1 MASLHQWKK
10 YKVAYNWVWDA
21 EYNEYTNKYKDF
33 IFSTDHC
40 ESYSDCKIYQGYI
53 IKNGEF
59 VLTNPKNAE
68 DAVKGDVL
76 YGYFHTTSGGD
87 QYGYDKTYHYN
98 VGIYYTEDRK
108 TLYKFILNNR
118 MRSYSN
124 ESYNGDYTHYYL
136 TSDSDASLEGY
147 YNPYK
152 KQTTPKQGSYVGL
165 VQGQEGT
172 YPKNG
177 QKGDFWYVYDKALN
191 ASPAISGS
199 DLDLGS
205 KTEDFYI
212 DYVVSDSDGDVVTV
226 DILVDD
232 VVKVE
237 GKSVPLGVNQKYLV
251 SLDDFSLGDHKIEIR
266 ARDSKG
272 AEAPSRTYYFS
283 KANTAPRI
291 SGSDIDL
298 GNKSTGFTI
307 SYRVDDKDA
316 DSVNVRISLDDKEMS
331 SISDAQGKD
340 LRFTLDDS
348 KVRELEIG
356 KTYTITIKADD
367 GKGGVAYRRYSFTKV
382 NTPPIISGVDKDLGK
397 VKVPQTIKFSVSDV
411 EKDKIYFSLLLD
423 GKEVMS
429 QEGAVDGK
437 EYSYKID
444 HDTFIRLTYGKHEL
458 KLLAWDDENID
469 KKAVRKFSFERI
481 SGGLDVEIKLAE
493 YDTQPKKIVAVPHGE
508 FIDTKIFQV
517 LACNNYLDAKP
528 TWEDITNM
536 SKIARAF
543 SFTNT
548 TKTAGKWALGVRVII
563 ENGQA
568 DISSVL
574 RGIKG
579 GIE

>member
-1 MASLHQWKK
+1 MANLHQWKK
-10 YKVAYNWVWDA
+10 YRVDYN
-21 EYNEYTNKYKDF
+21 YTYKTVRQASDLGEDF
-33 IFSTDHC
+33 EVHSQLYD
-40 ESYSDCKIYQGYI
+40 YSDDHDYRGDRSDEGFHTRYIINNNKVIAKGFKKDKKVNSGDKIYVQDGLYEYETKTIDGWKTKRVKVFGALRGRFVGSVYEMTVNASRKGILKGYE
-53 IKNGEF
+53 GEIRC
-59 VLTNPKNAE
+59 
-68 DAVKGDVL
+68 DAKISRVV
-76 YGYFHTTSGGD
+76 
-87 QYGYDKTYHYN
+87 
-98 VGIYYTEDRK
+98 DRK
-108 TLYKFILNNR
+108 
-118 MRSYSN
+118 
-124 ESYNGDYTHYYL
+124 
-136 TSDSDASLEGY
+136 
-147 YNPYK
+147 
-152 KQTTPKQGSYVGL
+152 TPKQGAYIGL
-165 VQGQEGT
+165 VQGQEGEF
-172 YPKNG
+172 PQSG
-177 QKGDFWYVYDKALN
+177 QQGDFWYVYDKALN
-191 ASPAISGS
+191 EAPYISGS
-199 DLDLGS
+199 NLDLGS
-205 KTEDFYI
+205 KDEDFYI
-212 DYVVSDSDGDVVTV
+212 EYVVSDSDGDVVTV

-232 VVKVE
+232 IAKIRD
-237 GKSVPLGVNQKYLV
+237 KRTPLGVNQKYLV
-251 SLDDFSLGDHKIEIR
+251 RLDEFSLGDHKIEIR

-283 KANTAPRI
+283 KANTAPKI
-291 SGSDIDL
+291 SGTDTDL

-307 SYRVDDKDA
+307 NYRVEDKDK
-316 DSVNVRISLDDKEMS
+316 DPVSVRISLDDKEMA

-382 NTPPIISGVDKDLGK
+382 NTPPIISGVDSDLGK
-397 VKVPQTIKFSVSDV
+397 VKEPVTIKFSVSDV

-423 GKEVMS
+423 GREVMS
-429 QEGAVDGK
+429 QEGEEDGK

-444 HDTFIRLTYGKHEL
+444 HDTFIRLAYGKHEL
-458 KLLAWDDENID
+458 KLIAWDDENID
-469 KKAVRKFSFERI
+469 NKTIRKFTFERI
-481 SGGLDVEIKLAE
+481 SGGLDVEVKLAE
-493 YDTQPKKIVAVPHGE
+493 YDTQPKKIVAVPHGD
-508 FIDTKIFQV
+508 FIDTKTFQV

>member
-10 YKVAYNWVWDA
+10 YNVAYNWVWDVKFDKPF
-21 EYNEYTNKYKDF
+21 NKYEKF
-33 IFSTDHC
+33 LLVTDD
-40 ESYSDCKIYQGYI
+40 EEYGADCKVYQGYKI
-53 IKNGEF
+53 NGNGTF
-59 VLTNPKNAE
+59 KLTNPKKAE
-68 DAVKGDVL
+68 NVVSGDVV
-76 YGYFHTTSGGD
+76 YAFKDT
-87 QYGYDKTYHYN
+87 
-98 VGIYYTEDRK
+98 R
-108 TLYKFILNNR
+108 
-118 MRSYSN
+118 
-124 ESYNGDYTHYYL
+124 
-136 TSDSDASLEGY
+136 TSDYYQSYWDYNQDNTRIHKFVIKRKGSRNSLSSNYNDYYAWNENSSYREGDLQ
-147 YNPYK
+147 PYK
-152 KQTTPKQGSYVGL
+152 KRTTPKQGSYVGL

-172 YPKNG
+172 FPQNG
-177 QKGDFWYVYDKALN
+177 QKDGFWYVYDKALN
-191 ASPAISGS
+191 EAPSISGS

-205 KTEDFYI
+205 KDEDFTI
-212 DYVVSDSDGDVVTV
+212 DYVVSDADGDVVTV

-232 VVKVE
+232 IAKIK

-251 SLDDFSLGDHKIEIR
+251 NLDEFSLGDHKVEII

-283 KANTAPRI
+283 KANIAPKI
-291 SGSDIDL
+291 SGTDTDL
-298 GNKSTGFTI
+298 GNKSTGFTV
-307 SYRVDDKDA
+307 SYRVEDKDA
-316 DSVNVRISLDDKEMS
+316 DSVSVRISLDDKEMA

-340 LRFTLDDS
+340 LRFTLDDA

-411 EKDKIYFSLLLD
+411 EKDKIYFKLLLD

-444 HDTFIRLTYGKHEL
+444 HDTFIRLAYGKHEL

-469 KKAVRKFSFERI
+469 KKAIRKFSFERI
-481 SGGLDVEIKLAE
+481 SGGLDVEVKLAE
-493 YDTQPKKIVAVPHGE
+493 YDTQPKKIVAVPHGD
-508 FIDTKIFQV
+508 FIDTKKFQV

-543 SFTNT
+543 SFSNT
-548 TKTAGKWALGVRVII
+548 TKTASKWALGVRVII

>member
-1 MASLHQWKK
+1 MAGLHQWKQ
-10 YKVAYNWVWDA
+10 YKVAYNWVWDVEFTKNSQKYEDFLLVANSA
-21 EYNEYTNKYKDF
+21 EY
-33 IFSTDHC
+33 S
-40 ESYSDCKIYQGYI
+40 SDCEVYQGYKI
-53 IKNGEF
+53 NGNGTFE
-59 VLTNPKNAE
+59 LTNPKKAINVVA
-68 DAVKGDVL
+68 GDVVYAFL
-76 YGYFHTTSGGD
+76 DSRTTDYYQSYWD
-87 QYGYDKTYHYN
+87 YN
-98 VGIYYTEDRK
+98 QNRK
-108 TLYKFILNNR
+108 IVYKFVIKKKESSKFGYNSN
-118 MRSYSN
+118 MYYSWNEDSSYR
-124 ESYNGDYTHYYL
+124 
-136 TSDSDASLEGY
+136 EGY
-147 YNPYK
+147 LQPNK

-165 VQGQEGT
+165 VQGQEGEF
-172 YPKNG
+172 PQNG
-177 QKGDFWYVYDKALN
+177 QKDGFWYVYDKALN
-191 ASPAISGS
+191 ASPEISGS

-205 KTEDFYI
+205 KDSDFTI
-212 DYVVSDSDGDVVTV
+212 DYVISDSDGDVVTV

-251 SLDDFSLGDHKIEIR
+251 SLEEFSLGDHKVEIR

-283 KANTAPRI
+283 KANIAPKI
-291 SGSDIDL
+291 SGTDSDL
-298 GNKSTGFTI
+298 GSKSTGFTI
-307 SYRVDDKDA
+307 SYRVEDKDK
-316 DSVNVRISLDDKEMS
+316 DTVSVRISLDDKEMS

-423 GKEVMS
+423 GREVMS
-429 QEGAVDGK
+429 QEGAEDSK

-444 HDTFIRLTYGKHEL
+444 HDTFIRLAYGKHEL

-469 KKAVRKFSFERI
+469 KKAIRKFSFERI
-481 SGGLDVEIKLAE
+481 SGGLDVEFKLAE
-493 YDTQPKKIVAVPHGE
+493 YDTQPKKIVAVPHGD
-508 FIDTKIFQV
+508 FIDTKTFQV

>member
-1 MASLHQWKK
+1 MARYQWKK
-10 YKVAYNWVWDA
+10 YKIDYDVKWEAYLVNANAWVRVGTNDMA
-21 EYNEYTNKYKDF
+21 EVYTDYILHDDGKIELTKPEGVNYLKSYETFYAAYKGTSWYVSEIGPHDTNVQILKF
-33 IFSTDHC
+33 KLSRNFTRINYTTLD
-40 ESYSDCKIYQGYI
+40 YSDLDCQ
-53 IKNGEF
+53 
-59 VLTNPKNAE
+59 
-68 DAVKGDVL
+68 
-76 YGYFHTTSGGD
+76 S
-87 QYGYDKTYHYN
+87 
-98 VGIYYTEDRK
+98 
-108 TLYKFILNNR
+108 ILER
-118 MRSYSN
+118 RIVS
-124 ESYNGDYTHYYL
+124 
-136 TSDSDASLEGY
+136 
-147 YNPYK
+147 K
-152 KQTTPKQGSYVGL
+152 TPKRGAYVGT
-165 VQGQEGT
+165 VIST
-172 YPKNG
+172 SNSFYPSDGEKDG
-177 QKGDFWYVYDKALN
+177 FWYVYDKQLN
-191 ASPAISGS
+191 SSPIISGS

-205 KTEDFYI
+205 KTEDFEI
-212 DYVVSDSDGDVVTV
+212 DYVVSDEDGDVVTV
-226 DILVDD
+226 SILVDD
-232 VVKVE
+232 VVKVD

-251 SLDDFSLGDHKIEIR
+251 RLDDFSLGDHKVEIR
-266 ARDSKG
+266 AKDSKG
-272 AEAPSRTYYFS
+272 EDATPRIYYFS
-283 KANTAPRI
+283 KANTAPVI
-291 SGSDIDL
+291 SGTDADL
-298 GNKSTGFTI
+298 GPKSTGFSV

-316 DSVNVRISLDDKEMS
+316 DSVSVRISLDSKEMA

-340 LRFTLDDS
+340 LRFTLDEA

-397 VKVPQTIKFSVSDV
+397 VKDPVTIKFSVSDV

-458 KLLAWDDENID
+458 MLLAWDDENLD
-469 KKAVRKFSFERI
+469 KKVIRKFSFERI
-481 SGGLDVEIKLAE
+481 SGGLDVEVKLAE
-493 YDTQPKKIVAVPHGE
+493 YDTKPKKIVAVPHGD
-508 FIDTKIFQV
+508 FIDAKTFQV

-548 TKTAGKWALGVRVII
+548 TKTASKWALGVRVII
-563 ENGQA
+563 ENGKA
-568 DISSVL
+568 DVSSVL

>member
-10 YKVAYNWVWDA
+10 YKVDYDYTYRMEYGPINTYYDA
-21 EYNEYTNKYKDF
+21 NIRANRGVYLSAIDINKSTGKF
-33 IFSTDHC
+33 IFSQYETKYLHEMKAGDKIYAIKDNNSVFDYYTYYDYYKHYDYV
-40 ESYSDCKIYQGYI
+40 EDNVYEFTFFKRGLYSDNISSKYEEIDKGRPVKSVVDTKTPKCGSYI
-53 IKNGEF
+53 GI
-59 VLTNPKNAE
+59 V
-68 DAVKGDVL
+68 
-76 YGYFHTTSGGD
+76 SGGASAYPQNGLKD
-87 QYGYDKTYHYN
+87 GY
-98 VGIYYTEDRK
+98 
-108 TLYKFILNNR
+108 
-118 MRSYSN
+118 
-124 ESYNGDYTHYYL
+124 
-136 TSDSDASLEGY
+136 
-147 YNPYK
+147 
-152 KQTTPKQGSYVGL
+152 
-165 VQGQEGT
+165 
-172 YPKNG
+172 
-177 QKGDFWYVYDKALN
+177 WYVYDKELN
-191 ASPAISGS
+191 SNPTISGS

-205 KTEDFYI
+205 KDSDFTI
-212 DYVVSDSDGDVVTV
+212 DYVVSDAEGDVVTV

-251 SLDDFSLGDHKIEIR
+251 SLDDFSLGDHKVEIR

-272 AEAPSRTYYFS
+272 AEAPPRIYYFS
-283 KANTAPRI
+283 KANTAPKI
-291 SGSDIDL
+291 SGSDTDL
-298 GNKSTGFTI
+298 GSKSTGFTV
-307 SYRVDDKDA
+307 SYRVDDKDS
-316 DSVNVRISLDDKEMS
+316 DSVSVRISLDDKEMS

-382 NTPPIISGVDKDLGK
+382 NTPPIISGVDSDLGK

-429 QEGAVDGK
+429 QEGAEDGK

-444 HDTFIRLTYGKHEL
+444 HETFIRLTYGKHEL
-458 KLLAWDDENID
+458 RLLAWDDENLD
-469 KKAVRKFSFERI
+469 KKAIRKFSFERI
-481 SGGLDVEIKLAE
+481 SGGLDVEVKLAE
-493 YDTQPKKIVAVPHGE
+493 YDTKPKKIVAVPHGD
-508 FIDTKIFQV
+508 FIDTKTFQV

-568 DISSVL
+568 DVSSVL

>member
-10 YKVAYNWVWDA
+10 YNIAYDYTYKI
-21 EYNEYTNKYKDF
+21 EYGPLNTNDYYD
-33 IFSTDHC
+33 ITVEPEGDR
-40 ESYSDCKIYQGYI
+40 Y
-53 IKNGEF
+53 
-59 VLTNPKNAE
+59 LTAIDINK
-68 DAVKGDVL
+68 
-76 YGYFHTTSGGD
+76 
-87 QYGYDKTYHYN
+87 KT
-98 VGIYYTEDRK
+98 G
-108 TLYKFILNNR
+108 KFILSQYDLKYLHEIKVGDKIYAIKSPNERNTFFTKADNTR
-118 MRSYSN
+118 YWDYVEDNVYEFTRLSKEPSSYLWSK
-124 ESYNGDYTHYYL
+124 Y
-136 TSDSDASLEGY
+136 GY
-147 YNPYK
+147 VDKGRPVK
-152 KQTTPKQGSYVGL
+152 SVVDTKTPKRGSYIGVVSGGVGA
-165 VQGQEGT
+165 
-172 YPKNG
+172 YPQNG
-177 QKGDFWYVYDKALN
+177 QKDGYWYVYDKELN
-191 ASPAISGS
+191 SNPAISGS

-205 KTEDFYI
+205 KDSDFTI
-212 DYVVSDSDGDVVTV
+212 DYVVSDSDGDVVSV

-283 KANTAPRI
+283 KANTAPKI
-291 SGSDIDL
+291 SGSDSDL
-298 GNKSTGFTI
+298 GSKSTGFTV
-307 SYRVDDKDA
+307 SYRVDDKDS
-316 DSVNVRISLDDKEMS
+316 DPVSVRISLDDKEMA

-340 LRFTLDDS
+340 LRFTLDEA

-382 NTPPIISGVDKDLGK
+382 NTPPIISGVDSDLGK
-397 VKVPQTIKFSVSDV
+397 VKNPVTIKFSVSDV

-429 QEGAVDGK
+429 QEGAEDGK
-437 EYSYKID
+437 EYSYKIN
-444 HDTFIRLTYGKHEL
+444 HDTFISLTYGKHEL
-458 KLLAWDDENID
+458 KLLAWDDENVD
-469 KKAVRKFSFERI
+469 KKAIRKFTFERI
-481 SGGLDVEIKLAE
+481 SGGLDVEFKLAE
-493 YDTQPKKIVAVPHGE
+493 YDTQPKKIVAVPHGD
-508 FIDTKIFQV
+508 FIDAKTFQV

-543 SFTNT
+543 SFTNA

-563 ENGQA
+563 ENGPA
-568 DISSVL
+568 DVSSVL

>member
-10 YKVAYNWVWDA
+10 YNIAYDRVWDYRVSNLNV
-21 EYNEYTNKYKDF
+21 ENSDHRKIIFLGRKTSTDF
-33 IFSTDHC
+33 IFH
-40 ESYSDCKIYQGYI
+40 K
-53 IKNGEF
+53 
-59 VLTNPKNAE
+59 
-68 DAVKGDVL
+68 
-76 YGYFHTTSGGD
+76 
-87 QYGYDKTYHYN
+87 
-98 VGIYYTEDRK
+98 EDRGRQGQFE
-108 TLYKFILNNR
+108 LINNR
-118 MRSYSN
+118 DTGSLSAGDTIYITDSELGFSGNDINGLVLNKDLEYNSTMEEYVAYYGSTYSSFREGKSY
-124 ESYNGDYTHYYL
+124 E
-136 TSDSDASLEGY
+136 
-147 YNPYK
+147 PYVK
-152 KQTTPKQGSYVGL
+152 YSTPKQGSYVGL
-165 VQGQEGT
+165 VQGQEGAF
-172 YPKNG
+172 PQNG
-177 QKGDFWYVYDKALN
+177 QKDGFWYVYDKALN
-191 ASPAISGS
+191 ASPEISGS

-205 KTEDFYI
+205 KDSDFTI

-237 GKSVPLGVNQKYLV
+237 EKSVPLGVNQKYLV
-251 SLDDFSLGDHKIEIR
+251 KLDEFSLGDHKIEIR

-272 AEAPSRTYYFS
+272 AEASSRTYFFS
-283 KANTAPRI
+283 KANTAPKI
-291 SGSDIDL
+291 SGSDTDL

-316 DSVNVRISLDDKEMS
+316 DSVSVRISLDDKEMS

-356 KTYTITIKADD
+356 STYTITIKADD

-382 NTPPIISGVDKDLGK
+382 NTPPIISGVDTDLGK
-397 VKVPQTIKFSVSDV
+397 VKEPVTIKFSVSDV

-429 QEGAVDGK
+429 QEGAEDSK

-444 HDTFIRLTYGKHEL
+444 HDTFIRLPYGKHEL
-458 KLLAWDDENID
+458 KLLAWDDENLD

-481 SGGLDVEIKLAE
+481 SGGLDVEVKLAE
-493 YDTQPKKIVAVPHGE
+493 YDTQPKKIVAVPHGD
-508 FIDTKIFQV
+508 FIDTKTFQV

-563 ENGQA
+563 ENGKA
-568 DISSVL
+568 DISSIL

>member
-10 YKVAYNWVWDA
+10 YKVDYDYTYKI
-21 EYNEYTNKYKDF
+21 EYGPINSSSYFGAKVKADGSRYLSAIDINR
-33 IFSTDHC
+33 ST
-40 ESYSDCKIYQGYI
+40 G
-53 IKNGEF
+53 
-59 VLTNPKNAE
+59 
-68 DAVKGDVL
+68 
-76 YGYFHTTSGGD
+76 
-87 QYGYDKTYHYN
+87 
-98 VGIYYTEDRK
+98 
-108 TLYKFILNNR
+108 KFILSQYDLKYLHEMSPGDKIYAIKDPNTPYNDYFTH
-118 MRSYSN
+118 SNYYQYWDYVESNVYEFTYLGNKDLYS
-124 ESYNGDYTHYYL
+124 SPL
-136 TSDSDASLEGY
+136 TSERGSIDKGRRVKSVVDTS
-147 YNPYK
+147 
-152 KQTTPKQGSYVGL
+152 TPKCGSYLGVVSGDVGA
-165 VQGQEGT
+165 
-172 YPKNG
+172 YPQNG
-177 QKGDFWYVYDKALN
+177 QKDGYWYVYDKELN
-191 ASPAISGS
+191 SNPTISGS

-205 KTEDFYI
+205 KDSDFTI
-212 DYVVSDSDGDVVTV
+212 DYVVSDAEGDVVTV

-251 SLDDFSLGDHKIEIR
+251 SLDEFSLGDHKIEIR

-272 AEAPSRTYYFS
+272 AEAPPRTYYFS
-283 KANTAPRI
+283 KANTAPKI
-291 SGSDIDL
+291 SGSDSDL
-298 GNKSTGFTI
+298 GSKSTGFTV
-307 SYRVDDKDA
+307 SYRVDDKDK
-316 DSVNVRISLDDKEMS
+316 DPVSVRISLDDKEMS

-340 LRFTLDDS
+340 LRFTLDEA

-382 NTPPIISGVDKDLGK
+382 NTPPIISGVDSDLGK
-397 VKVPQTIKFSVSDV
+397 VKEPVTIKFSVSDV

-444 HDTFIRLTYGKHEL
+444 HETFIRLTYGKHEL
-458 KLLAWDDENID
+458 RLLAWDDENLD
-469 KKAVRKFSFERI
+469 KKAIRKFSFERI
-481 SGGLDVEIKLAE
+481 SGGLDVEVKLAE
-493 YDTQPKKIVAVPHGE
+493 YDTKPKKIVAVPHGD
-508 FIDTKIFQV
+508 FIDTKTFQV

-568 DISSVL
+568 DVSSVL